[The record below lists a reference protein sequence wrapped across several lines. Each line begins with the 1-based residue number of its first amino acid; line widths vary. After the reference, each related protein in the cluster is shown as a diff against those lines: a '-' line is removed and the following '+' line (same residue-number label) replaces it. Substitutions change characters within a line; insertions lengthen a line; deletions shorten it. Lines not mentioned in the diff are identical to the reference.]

1 MNPSCNFFLSEKIA
15 LAACKAISKNPEVP
29 LEKENLVKLQH
40 GNISKENAQ
49 KNINTLK
56 KLGILDE
63 TGLPT
68 DLGRNWANEITRKDA
83 TIIIVQTSFPDGT
96 IQASSLP
103 SNDFVAWIAKN
114 ANTTKSVAE
123 KSVTTFRI
131 LMRLCEPETPKK
143 RELSTP
149 FATKEKHLFRNER
162 PMRHARSNHG
172 KRRTNSNDCENGART
187 QHSCRVFLVN
197 LTTDHC

>member
-1 MNPSCNFFLSEKIA
+1 MNPSYNYFLSEKIA
-15 LAACKAISKNPEVP
+15 LAACRAINKNPEGP

-56 KLGILDE
+56 KLGILNE
-63 TGLPT
+63 EGFST
-68 DLGRNWANEITRKDA
+68 DLGKNWANETTRKDA
-83 TIIIVQTSFPDGT
+83 TSLIIQASFPSGT
-96 IQASSLP
+96 IRASSLP

-131 LMRLCEPETPKK
+131 LMRICEPETPKK
-143 RELSTP
+143 ESRRHRSPQKKSTLSEMSDQCVMRVPITASEEQIWAIAKTALELNIP
-149 FATKEKHLFRNER
+149 IEFF
-162 PMRHARSNHG
+162 
-172 KRRTNSNDCENGART
+172 
-187 QHSCRVFLVN
+187 
-197 LTTDHC
+197 

>member
-1 MNPSCNFFLSEKIA
+1 MNSSCNFFLSEKIA
-15 LAACKAISKNPEVP
+15 LAACRAINKNPEVP

-83 TIIIVQTSFPDGT
+83 TAIIVQTSFPSGT

-114 ANTTKSVAE
+114 ANTTKSVVE

-131 LMRLCEPETPKK
+131 LMRICEPETPKK
-143 RELSTP
+143 E
-149 FATKEKHLFRNER
+149 
-162 PMRHARSNHG
+162 
-172 KRRTNSNDCENGART
+172 
-187 QHSCRVFLVN
+187 SCRHRSPQKKSTFSEMSDQCVMRVPITANEEQIRTIAKTALELNIPVEFF
-197 LTTDHC
+197 

>member
-1 MNPSCNFFLSEKIA
+1 MNASYNYFLSERIA
-15 LAACKAISKNPEVP
+15 LAACKAIDKNPETP

-83 TIIIVQTSFPDGT
+83 TAIIVQTSFPSGT

-131 LMRLCEPETPKK
+131 LMRICEPETPKK

-162 PMRHARSNHG
+162 PMRHARSDHG
-172 KRRTNSNDCENGART
+172 KRRTNSDDCENGART
-187 QHSCRVFLVN
+187 QHPRRVFLAN
-197 LTTDHC
+197 LTTSHR

>member
-1 MNPSCNFFLSEKIA
+1 MNPSYNFFLSEKIA
-15 LAACKAISKNPEVP
+15 LAACRAINKNPEVP

-83 TIIIVQTSFPDGT
+83 TAIIVQTSFPSGT

-114 ANTTKSVAE
+114 TNTTKSVAE

-131 LMRLCEPETPKK
+131 LMRICEPETPKK
-143 RELSTP
+143 RAADTARHKRKTP
-149 FATKEKHLFRNER
+149 FLK
-162 PMRHARSNHG
+162 
-172 KRRTNSNDCENGART
+172 
-187 QHSCRVFLVN
+187 
-197 LTTDHC
+197 

>member
-1 MNPSCNFFLSEKIA
+1 MNPSYNFFLSEKIA
-15 LAACKAISKNPEVP
+15 LAACRAINKNPEVP

-83 TIIIVQTSFPDGT
+83 TAIIMQTSFPSGT

-131 LMRLCEPETPKK
+131 LMRICEPETPKK
-143 RELSTP
+143 E
-149 FATKEKHLFRNER
+149 
-162 PMRHARSNHG
+162 
-172 KRRTNSNDCENGART
+172 
-187 QHSCRVFLVN
+187 SCRHRSPQKKSTFSEMSDQCVTGQAPLSP
-197 LTTDHC
+197 

>member
-1 MNPSCNFFLSEKIA
+1 MNPSYNFFLSEKIA
-15 LAACKAISKNPEVP
+15 LAACRAINKNPEVP

-83 TIIIVQTSFPDGT
+83 TAIIVQASFPSGT

-131 LMRLCEPETPKK
+131 LMRICEPETPKK
-143 RELSTP
+143 EAIDTVRHKRKAP
-149 FATKEKHLFRNER
+149 FPKRATNASCAFRSRRTKNKFGR
-162 PMRHARSNHG
+162 LRKRRSNS
-172 KRRTNSNDCENGART
+172 TFLSSFSDQFNEN
-187 QHSCRVFLVN
+187 
-197 LTTDHC
+197 HC

>member
-1 MNPSCNFFLSEKIA
+1 MSKIGEKIRVRRKNLGLSQERLAERLSVSRQTISSWENGKSAIKLENAKPLSDELKIPLDEFRHEGEPPMNASYNYFLSERIA
-15 LAACKAISKNPEVP
+15 LAACKAIDKNPETP

-56 KLGILDE
+56 KLDILDE

-83 TIIIVQTSFPDGT
+83 TAIIVQTSFPSGT

-103 SNDFVAWIAKN
+103 SKDFVAWIAKN
-114 ANTTKSVAE
+114 ANT
-123 KSVTTFRI
+123 
-131 LMRLCEPETPKK
+131 PK
-143 RELSTP
+143 RASQP
-149 FATKEKHLFRNER
+149 FEF
-162 PMRHARSNHG
+162 
-172 KRRTNSNDCENGART
+172 
-187 QHSCRVFLVN
+187 
-197 LTTDHC
+197 